1 MSLGT
6 LVCEGGARPLLD
18 IAAKFSQISVPKKSP
33 QKYSQ
38 TFASIAQL
46 ALFIGEYG
54 RIQMKIT
61 KSQLQQIIAEE
72 LEGFE
77 AGPREQAPMAS
88 VPCYLV
94 YINYRDYEESVEYAA
109 GSIEDVQNYL
119 SWWSRR
125 YGRPIEGE
133 GYTIIKSMGVDGEDI
148 TQEVL
153 GGSQ

>member
-1 MSLGT
+1 
-6 LVCEGGARPLLD
+6 
-18 IAAKFSQISVPKKSP
+18 
-33 QKYSQ
+33 
-38 TFASIAQL
+38 
-46 ALFIGEYG
+46 
-54 RIQMKIT
+54 MKIT
-61 KSQLQQIIAEE
+61 KSQLKQIIAEE

-77 AGPREQAPMAS
+77 PGPREQAPMAT

-94 YINYRDYEESVEYAA
+94 YINYRDYEEDVEYAA
-109 GSIEDVQNYL
+109 GSIEDVQSYL

-153 GGSQ
+153 GGLQ

>member
-1 MSLGT
+1 
-6 LVCEGGARPLLD
+6 
-18 IAAKFSQISVPKKSP
+18 
-33 QKYSQ
+33 
-38 TFASIAQL
+38 
-46 ALFIGEYG
+46 
-54 RIQMKIT
+54 MKIT
-61 KSQLQQIIAEE
+61 KQQLQQIIKEE

-77 AGPREQAPMAS
+77 PGPREQAPMAS

-94 YINYRDYEESVEYAA
+94 YINYRDYEEDVEYAA

-133 GYTIIKSMGVDGEDI
+133 GYTIIKALGVDGEDI

-153 GGSQ
+153 GGLQ